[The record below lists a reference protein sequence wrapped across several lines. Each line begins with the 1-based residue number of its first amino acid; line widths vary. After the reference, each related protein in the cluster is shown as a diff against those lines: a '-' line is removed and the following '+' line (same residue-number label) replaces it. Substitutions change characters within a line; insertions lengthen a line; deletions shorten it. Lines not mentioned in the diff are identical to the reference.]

1 MKHFQLLIAS
11 VLAMVFLLS
20 SCKKD
25 DYALNASKEEANL
38 QAKQYEGHVVLGKQL
53 EDPYSIKNMKKAYF
67 NLKSTNSE
75 TPDLNI
81 QPTHTYM
88 RFLPNNEEEWG
99 RLKSDT
105 TLVLYDF
112 PLDYEIANLGTC
124 YHDPSL
130 PADAITWQ
138 YCVVPIGHVIPGIV
152 NEILY
157 EVYIPS
163 TGGNS
168 GLKSSSAMKQFLKDL
183 EHESVKLTGNLP
195 KNESEFKSSLG
206 LLPDEWTPK
215 GTIKVWDDVIG
226 NTTTYTQVFDHWE
239 YYNCTTGDP
248 IISPQPV
255 HPAKIQPMLVQPIN
269 QCQRAVYRYNPVT
282 VTGSYIPLIQATV
295 HARWFTHIET
305 DLTDNNGYFETSK
318 FNYEVNY
325 AIKWQRADFEIRE
338 GSLGQ
343 AWFNGPKQKG
353 DWNLNI
359 SSGMSRM
366 YAAIHRAAYD
376 YYYNNPF
383 GIQSPPL
390 NKWYNNVLAI
400 GAFDW
405 EDVEPNGD
413 IGPWRR
419 WIGTAEIR
427 IFKPS
432 RTIRDIYASTIHELA
447 HASHWAIVGGYS
459 FAFTLED
466 IVAESW
472 SRGVQWEFTRRIYD
486 RYPGGSTIFHKYTQV
501 VIDLIDN
508 PTMEL
513 AIPNAGLNG
522 DGVEGYTLQ
531 QIEQALKGAKTFN
544 QWRDNLKNLYN
555 NGTEQNVDALFAYW
569 N

>member
-25 DYALNASKEEANL
+25 DYVLNTSKGEANL
-38 QAKQYEGHVVLGKQL
+38 QAKQNEGLVVLGKQL
-53 EDPYSIKNMKKAYF
+53 EDPYSIKNMKQAYF
-67 NLKSTNSE
+67 NLKSVNAE
-75 TPDLNI
+75 TPDLDI

-88 RFLPNNEEEWG
+88 RFLPKNEEEWG
-99 RLKSDT
+99 ILKSDT

-112 PLDYEIANLGTC
+112 PLDYEITNLGTS

-138 YCVVPIGHVIPGIV
+138 YCVVPIGHTIPSIL

-163 TGGNS
+163 ADGNS
-168 GLKSSSAMKQFLKDL
+168 GLKSSSVMIQFLKDL
-183 EHESVKLTGNLP
+183 EYESVKLTGNLP
-195 KNESEFKSSLG
+195 KNKAVLKSTLG
-206 LLPDEWTPK
+206 LLPAEWTPK
-215 GTIKVWDDVIG
+215 GTIKVWDSIIG
-226 NTTTYTQVFDHWE
+226 STTNYTQVFDHWE
-239 YYNCTTGDP
+239 YYDCSEGGGPVQAQQTKMVMPP
-248 IISPQPV
+248 ID
-255 HPAKIQPMLVQPIN
+255 
-269 QCQRAVYRYNPVT
+269 QCQRAVYRT
-282 VTGSYIPLIQATV
+282 VSTTVVGSYIPLIQATV

-343 AWFNGPKQKG
+343 AWYNGPKQKG

-366 YAAIHRAAYD
+366 YATIHRAAYD

-390 NKWYNNVLAI
+390 NKWYNNILAI

-405 EDVEPNGD
+405 ENVDPNGD

-432 RTIRDIYASTIHELA
+432 RNSRDIYASTIHELA
-447 HASHWAIVGGYS
+447 HASHWDIVGGYS

-472 SRGVQWEFTRRIYD
+472 SRGVQWEFTRRVYD
-486 RYPGGSTIFHKYTQV
+486 RYPGGSTILHKYTQV
-501 VIDLIDN
+501 VMDLIDN
-508 PTMEL
+508 RTMEL

-555 NGTEQNVDALFAYW
+555 NDTEQNVDALFAFW